1 MRGSKGGGIVLA
13 IIGIWALVLGSF
25 WTWSGMSILTG
36 AISADCET
44 IELRAFGAFLGRNG
58 GTCLALED
66 KSSWGIPGL
75 LAALVVLLVGGS
87 DHRRRALAA
96 LQGGRRLERRAPH
109 RGLRQLLRGGRSVAQ
124 TGSGSNSTGMVS

>member
-1 MRGSKGGGIVLA
+1 M
-13 IIGIWALVLGSF
+13 GSF
-25 WTWSGMSILTG
+25 WAWSGMSILTG

-75 LAALVVLLVGGS
+75 LAALVVLLVGGAIIAGALWLLYKAA
-87 DHRRRALAA
+87 DVWNDAHRTA
-96 LQGGRRLERRAPH
+96 G
-109 RGLRQLLRGGRSVAQ
+109 
-124 TGSGSNSTGMVS
+124 

>member
-1 MRGSKGGGIVLA
+1 MRGSKGGGIALA
-13 IIGIWALVLGSF
+13 IVGIWALVLGSF
-25 WTWSGMSILTG
+25 WVWSGLSITAG

-75 LAALVVLLVGGS
+75 LAALVVLAVGLAIIAGS
-87 DHRRRALAA
+87 LW
-96 LQGGRRLERRAPH
+96 
-109 RGLRQLLRGGRSVAQ
+109 LLSKASELWNGPVRTPA
-124 TGSGSNSTGMVS
+124 